1 MGNKLESLQIK
12 QVLVDRFLCEKCGA
26 TMQFD
31 GVVLTSWPPQYPYTC
46 PECHHQQISDKS
58 HYPIYYLELSDG
70 TMVEL

>member
-26 TMQFD
+26 TMQFY